1 MSKPMFDYWKKR
13 GLVQVRKLDDSVDQ
27 AMRVASSPQEWR
39 ERGKKLFYENN
50 FVMAK
55 MCFER
60 AGDTKW
66 EKLAKASGLK
76 ASAQQML
83 GTNSEAA
90 FGYLRDAGDMFE
102 SIGKHDSA
110 ATCYCDSGNYRRAA
124 QIYLDKCGRPDAA
137 AECFLLAKCY
147 SDAAEV
153 YASGNQFSNCL
164 SVCKKAKLY
173 DEAMGYLEYWKQHV
187 IDQRKEIEQLEQE
200 FLESCALDYHDRKDT
215 NSTMKYVRAFC
226 TMESKRV
233 FLRSIGCLDY
243 LLVLEEEAGNF
254 LDAAKL
260 VRSWGDVLKE
270 ADFLEKAGQH
280 GDASLLLVLYV
291 FFSSLWGKENRGW
304 PLEQFPHKEEICKK
318 AKSLAEM
325 GSEKFY
331 HFVCSELKVLSNE
344 KSCLSELKKQF
355 DESQKLKSLKGQ
367 VLTIRKLLDAH
378 LCLHFSEYEFPDE
391 APIVT
396 NKYVDDKILRNRVSV
411 ETLIFCWNTWKANIV
426 EILQGIRSL
435 GNEELNKHGG
445 HVDFALSY
453 FGVRKQC
460 VNANMIYLLVIK
472 DADWLKDA
480 GDLHRDG
487 KIVTLDLKRLVFAM
501 RSYWQSEL
509 QCVGVKVLETL
520 EDLHNVKRA
529 SRSSVFQQN
538 IILAQMFE
546 VSKFLLDCKH
556 LNLTF
561 NQKDR
566 ISTTYFHLVFPL
578 DWRKSISGDLI
589 SARETHISL
598 KLLED
603 IFNQEVNSMGQ
614 LNYYKIGKVMMICL
628 SSSNSVALNERI
640 FNRLEWNP
648 AWGSF
653 FEIYWNHGLKDVYVA
668 EALRN
673 ALDDTYRANWRLPGY
688 ISPHSFVYLL
698 DYLSF
703 RVSSSVE
710 VFFTTKSSFVGWF
723 RHNDLSASKPIFS
736 DVAIKF
742 LVATVKDILY
752 NKTNTVSWIERSG
765 IDYSYY
771 HPLLALKLVMI
782 LSLICL
788 QVLLDCMVVGLVYT
802 TRNV

>member
-1 MSKPMFDYWKKR
+1 HNVLCSELKQLYVAITRTRQRLWICEHKEEMSKPMFDYWKKR
-13 GLVQVRKLDDSVDQ
+13 GLVQVRTLDDCVAQ
-27 AMRVASSPQEWR
+27 AMRVSSSPQEWR

-50 FVMAK
+50 FVMAT

-66 EKLAKASGLK
+66 EKLAKASALR
-76 ASAQQML
+76 ASAQKML
-83 GTNSEAA
+83 GTNSKAA

-110 ATCYCDSGNYRRAA
+110 ATCYCDLGNYKRAA

-164 SVCKKAKLY
+164 SVLKKVKLY
-173 DEAMGYLEYWKQHV
+173 DEAMGYLEYWKEHV

-215 NSTMKYVRAFC
+215 NSMMKYVRAFC

-233 FLRSIGCLDY
+233 FLKSIGCLDC

-260 VRSWGDVLKE
+260 ARSWGDVLKE
-270 ADFLEKAGQH
+270 AEFLEKAGRH

-291 FFSSLWGKENRGW
+291 FFSSLWGKGNGGW
-304 PLEQFPHKEEICKK
+304 PLKHFTHKEELCKK

-325 GSEKFY
+325 GSEDFY

-344 KSCLSELKKQF
+344 KSCLSELKKQL
-355 DESQKLKSLKGQ
+355 DESQKLKSLKGEI
-367 VLTIRKLLDAH
+367 LTIRKLLDAH
-378 LCLHFSEYEFPDE
+378 LCLHFSAYEFPDD

-411 ETLIFCWNTWKANIV
+411 ETLIFCWNMWKANIV

-460 VNANMIYLLVIK
+460 VNAKMIYLLVKK

-509 QCVGVKVLETL
+509 QCVGMKVLETF
-520 EDLHNVKRA
+520 EDLHNVKTT
-529 SRSSVFQQN
+529 SKSSVFQQN
-538 IILAQMFE
+538 KSLVQMLE
-546 VSKFLLDCKH
+546 VSKFLLDCKY
-556 LNLTF
+556 LNLAS
-561 NQKDR
+561 NHKDR
-566 ISTTYFHLVFPL
+566 IATAYFNLVFPF
-578 DWRKSISGDLI
+578 DWRKSISEDLI
-589 SARETHISL
+589 LARETSIFL

-603 IFNQEVNSMGQ
+603 IIDQVVNSTGQ

-628 SSSNSVALNERI
+628 GSRKPVALNEQI
-640 FNRLEWNP
+640 FTKLQRNLQRNP
-648 AWGSF
+648 AWESF
-653 FEIYWNHGLKDVYVA
+653 FDIFWKSGLKDM
-668 EALRN
+668 
-673 ALDDTYRANWRLPGY
+673 
-688 ISPHSFVYLL
+688 H
-698 DYLSF
+698 
-703 RVSSSVE
+703 
-710 VFFTTKSSFVGWF
+710 
-723 RHNDLSASKPIFS
+723 
-736 DVAIKF
+736 
-742 LVATVKDILY
+742 AT
-752 NKTNTVSWIERSG
+752 E
-765 IDYSYY
+765 
-771 HPLLALKLVMI
+771 
-782 LSLICL
+782 
-788 QVLLDCMVVGLVYT
+788 
-802 TRNV
+802 